1 MTILIVEDEKPNAA
15 RLRRILTELGGY
27 RIVGILET
35 IRESLEWLQEQP
47 APDVI
52 LMDIRLSDGLSF
64 DLFAQTD
71 IRCPVIFTTAYDEYA
86 VRAFRVNGLDYL
98 LKPIEKEELK
108 LALQKVKP
116 AGNLAAA
123 GVEDL
128 LKLFRSSSALYRRRF
143 LLPSFDGFK
152 TVPVEQIA
160 YVYSEYKV
168 THLTL
173 MNGQVE
179 AIPQSMDELEEE
191 LDPDPF
197 FRANRQF
204 IIHVNSIDVIRNSFN
219 GKLLVLL
226 RDGTEVMISREKAP
240 VFKAWLDR

>member
-1 MTILIVEDEKPNAA
+1 MTILIIEDEKPNAA

-27 RIVGILET
+27 RIAGVLET
-35 IRESLEWLQEQP
+35 LQESLQWLREQP
-47 APDVI
+47 SPDVI

-64 DLFAQTD
+64 DLFSQTD

-98 LKPIEKEELK
+98 LKPVEKEELRQ
-108 LALQKVKP
+108 ALQKVKP
-116 AGNLAAA
+116 SGNLAAE
-123 GVEDL
+123 GVEEL
-128 LKLFRSSSALYRRRF
+128 LNLFRSRSTAYRRRF
-143 LLPSFDGFK
+143 LLPHFDGYK

-160 YVYSEYKV
+160 YAYSEYKV
-168 THLTL
+168 THLML
-173 MNGQVE
+173 RSGQIEVVT
-179 AIPQSMDELEEE
+179 QSMDELEEE

-204 IIHVNSIDVIRNSFN
+204 IVHVNSIDVIRNSFN

-226 RDGTEVMISREKAP
+226 QDGTEVMISREKAP
-240 VFKAWLDR
+240 SFKAWLDR